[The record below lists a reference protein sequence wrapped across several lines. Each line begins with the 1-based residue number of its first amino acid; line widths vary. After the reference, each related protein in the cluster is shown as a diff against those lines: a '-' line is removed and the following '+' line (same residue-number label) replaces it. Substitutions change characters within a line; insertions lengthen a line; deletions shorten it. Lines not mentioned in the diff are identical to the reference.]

1 MDGLILIGVGLILI
15 LLSKVLKEKDSNNA
29 DKIMEAYN
37 RGFMDGCEKNK
48 SEILEELYNE

>member
-15 LLSKVLKEKDSNNA
+15 LLSKVLKEKDNNNA

-37 RGFMDGCEKNK
+37 KGFMDGSEKNK
-48 SEILEELYNE
+48 SEILEDLYNE